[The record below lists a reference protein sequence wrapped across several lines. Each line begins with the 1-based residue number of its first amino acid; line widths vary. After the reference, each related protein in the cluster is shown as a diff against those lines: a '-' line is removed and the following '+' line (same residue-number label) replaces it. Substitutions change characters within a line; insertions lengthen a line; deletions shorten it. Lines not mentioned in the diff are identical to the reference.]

1 MNEDI
6 KLNNLKEKI
15 GIDDFKT
22 VSNQEFQKIQMLA
35 GEGKISKE
43 EMRLLVEVM
52 PNFVQLQQTYVD
64 GLKTVINAAKDTQKD
79 ALRGISVTLEN
90 ITDLLKTIV
99 QNAET
104 EELRSK
110 IADIALKLADYGID
124 IAKILQDTN
133 KENNST
139 WKQIALGVS
148 AVVLTIGGIFMA
160 TKKETKNGKT

>member
-6 KLNNLKEKI
+6 RLNSLKQKI
-15 GIDDFKT
+15 GINDFKS
-22 VSNQEFQKIQMLA
+22 VSKQEFEKIQTLA

-43 EMRLLVEVM
+43 DMKLLVEAI
-52 PNFVQLQQTYVD
+52 PHFVQLQQTYVD
-64 GLKTVINAAKDTQKD
+64 GLKTVISAAKETQKD
-79 ALRGISVTLEN
+79 ALRGISITLEN

-99 QNAET
+99 HNAET

-110 IADIALKLADYGID
+110 IADIALKLADYGIE

-139 WKQIALGVS
+139 WKQIASIVS
-148 AVVLTIGGIFMA
+148 VAVVVVGSIFVA
-160 TKKETKNGKT
+160 SKKNS

>member
-6 KLNNLKEKI
+6 KLNNLKQKL
-15 GIDDFKT
+15 GIDDFKS
-22 VSNQEFQKIQMLA
+22 VSNQQFEKIQILA

-43 EMRLLVEVM
+43 DMKLLVEAI
-52 PNFVQLQQTYVD
+52 PHFVQLQQTYVD
-64 GLKTVINAAKDTQKD
+64 GLKTVINAAKETQKD

-99 QNAET
+99 KNAET

-110 IADIALKLADYGID
+110 IADIALKLADYGIE

-139 WKQIALGVS
+139 WKQIAGFVS
-148 AVVLTIGGIFMA
+148 IAVLVVGSIFVA
-160 TKKETKNGKT
+160 SKKES